1 MPATPVEANTL
12 SNREVSVAV
21 VVSSSRTTDPGAIDE
36 GAERAA
42 DDPDDAAADG
52 SLAAGL
58 EPGPL
63 GVVGPFAAEPCVP
76 EQAASRAPT
85 PNAPPAR
92 IACRRF
98 NIREKTCP
106 SLGWPDNPDISHPLT
121 DGSLVSA

>member
-52 SLAAGL
+52 ALAAGL
-58 EPGPL
+58 EPAL
-63 GVVGPFAAEPCVP
+63 GVVGPFAVEPCEP

-106 SLGWPDNPDISHPLT
+106 SLGSPDNPDISHPLT